1 MKFCTKANQTLLLKR
16 LQNNFFDSCPLH
28 GANISQIF
36 SFTHTTEPHNIQLVP
51 NVWNTT
57 FHQPVKISI
66 DFLADFAS
74 FQLVPK
80 YILKVKVIL
89 KYFTLKQLFP
99 WKMGA
104 KGQISLMQIF
114 NGDRPIM
121 QCVEKYFHFLS
132 FQKMTNYTDLLK
144 YMLDSFLALCQTK
157 PSWSLTNILKKCS
170 FELLDFSKFLHGL
183 VKIATCTPLICN
195 MDFSKLKRGFL

>member
-1 MKFCTKANQTLLLKR
+1 METIRSWLGQVKNCPKIQGKIFLSNICPKCGPYSRKTWRAWLIKLKFCTETNQTLLLKR

-36 SFTHTTEPHNIQLVP
+36 SFTHTTGPYNIQLVP
-51 NVWNTT
+51 NIWNTT

-80 YILKVKVIL
+80 YILKVKVIF

-114 NGDRPIM
+114 NGDRPIVHWEEPM
-121 QCVEKYFHFLS
+121 GTITKVPRQSQSALRNEMKSRKNRYI
-132 FQKMTNYTDLLK
+132 TIDLVL
-144 YMLDSFLALCQTK
+144 
-157 PSWSLTNILKKCS
+157 
-170 FELLDFSKFLHGL
+170 
-183 VKIATCTPLICN
+183 
-195 MDFSKLKRGFL
+195 